1 MVKRTIAA
9 AELRAYEIAVAI
21 SEHIQWL
28 GFDGKAHVNPYGD
41 VDIERL
47 SVMAGL
53 TVRKDNKIINPFL
66 KQSFALAVVTTN
78 YELNIDLPLS
88 ESSLTGKR
96 IGYFGS
102 RWSGAGIE
110 WARREKKNSLELY
123 PLRQLKELIGPLL
136 LFLMMKFL
144 VPKRAEF
151 FARAQDLEK
160 SQELSGLGSLLSTPC
175 YVNGKSDKTHGS

>member
-1 MVKRTIAA
+1 MSKPLNHNFVIVIMVKPGRTPERENPAYQWVKGSEIAA

-88 ESSLTGKR
+88 ESSLSGRKLDL
-96 IGYFGS
+96 FGS
-102 RWSGAGIE
+102 RWSGAGN
-110 WARREKKNSLELY
+110 R
-123 PLRQLKELIGPLL
+123 
-136 LFLMMKFL
+136 M
-144 VPKRAEF
+144 
-151 FARAQDLEK
+151 
-160 SQELSGLGSLLSTPC
+160 
-175 YVNGKSDKTHGS
+175 GKT